1 MKAKNKATMH
11 DTLGKAKLCGHLSN
25 YLRLLWMSVIV
36 CAISMIH
43 TLPTLARDPEGIIVI
58 GTEGRD
64 KPWNFI
70 THDAKLDGMEIDLM
84 KLLCQQM
91 DVECKIISQE
101 WSGLIPSLMAGKID
115 AIIGNMHITE
125 ERLKI
130 INFTAPY
137 AEDTYRLLVRK
148 DDDLVDSLKS
158 LGDED
163 TLIDLSQQLA
173 SKHTIERMKI
183 ILKGRTIG
191 TQTGTSTLAFL
202 RHHLG
207 DTVEVKIYS
216 NREQHE
222 LDLAVSRIDAVLVQQ
237 ATYSAT
243 QAAQDNS
250 AENNFILIGP
260 AFSGG
265 ILGLGVG
272 IGVRKL
278 DLPLQSKLNKT
289 IASSIADGKLK
300 KLFIKWFGRDLTPR
314 K

>member
-1 MKAKNKATMH
+1 
-11 DTLGKAKLCGHLSN
+11 
-25 YLRLLWMSVIV
+25 
-36 CAISMIH
+36 MIH